1 MPARKLESEGSPN
14 DACPSEEGLQEHER
28 NGHHTSLVAFV
39 TGATGISS
47 VHLIQVRPDLHCL
60 HMLGSLQLYSWIVCC
75 ARYACS
81 CSHLQRVLAIAM
93 GN

>member
-14 DACPSEEGLQEHER
+14 DVSRSEKSLQDDQER
-28 NGHHTSLVAFV
+28 NGMHTADKTSLVAFV

-60 HMLGSLQLYSWIVCC
+60 GMHMHIGLCAAVQLCATCSYSKLQ
-75 ARYACS
+75 
-81 CSHLQRVLAIAM
+81 
-93 GN
+93 

>member
-14 DACPSEEGLQEHER
+14 DASPPEGGLQDQER
-28 NGHHTSLVAFV
+28 NGMHTANKTSLVAFV

-60 HMLGSLQLYSWIVCC
+60 HMSGSMQLYS
-75 ARYACS
+75 
-81 CSHLQRVLAIAM
+81 
-93 GN
+93 